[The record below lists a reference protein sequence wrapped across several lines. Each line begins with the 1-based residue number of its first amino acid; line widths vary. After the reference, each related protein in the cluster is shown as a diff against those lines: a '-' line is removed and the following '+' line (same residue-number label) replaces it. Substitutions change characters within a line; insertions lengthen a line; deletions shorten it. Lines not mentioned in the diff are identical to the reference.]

1 MIPAVSVDTP
11 LSTST
16 KRGLLTDM
24 RKTDPKRII
33 FLWIF
38 SVYFLEVV
46 VRHRISP
53 DYTDDLLRKV
63 RWLLMDWRRQERE
76 DRSAN
81 GSSQIPS
88 QRSPVGHSV
97 EWEALW
103 GSVRLNPAVLSE
115 IVA

>member
-1 MIPAVSVDTP
+1 
-11 LSTST
+11 
-16 KRGLLTDM
+16 M
-24 RKTDPKRII
+24 RRTDPKRII
-33 FLWIF
+33 FLWKS

-63 RWLLMDWRRQERE
+63 RRPLMDWRRQERG
-76 DRSAN
+76 DRRAN
-81 GSSQIPS
+81 GSTQIPS

-103 GSVRLNPAVLSE
+103 GSVRLNPPVLSE